1 MSDPLA
7 LLAKT
12 SDRAANGSAELSR
25 LQEKLAPVVE
35 HSNRLKV
42 ILFSMIGWIIVVTI
56 ALLVL
61 VSIAFRHWRRQH
73 SFDLPDSSTVHSV
86 SVGDGA
92 NMADFETSV
101 PVAKKKLKIPGTF
114 TGGDLGPPL
123 PPPLYPNAPALV
135 FSNQQNVPSRFSTLS
150 SGTETSSNLRP
161 PVRLS

>member
-1 MSDPLA
+1 
-7 LLAKT
+7 
-12 SDRAANGSAELSR
+12 
-25 LQEKLAPVVE
+25 
-35 HSNRLKV
+35 
-42 ILFSMIGWIIVVTI
+42 MIGWIVVVTI
-56 ALLVL
+56 ALLIL
-61 VSIAFRHWRRQH
+61 VSIAFRHWRRQN

-92 NMADFETSV
+92 NMTDFETSV

-114 TGGDLGPPL
+114 PGGDLGPAL